1 MVTGRKTKSDAI
13 GAFFADISTRGQIPI
28 LGSAEGTIR
37 FDVSDTKSVER
48 WYVTMSRGEVTV
60 SHKSTKAVSVIHADR
75 ALLNEIVEG
84 RRNAMAAV
92 LRGALVV
99 EGDLKPLILFTRL
112 FPGQRGSKG
121 RVAPITEVSQ
131 SR

>member
-1 MVTGRKTKSDAI
+1 MVTGRNMETDAI
-13 GAFFADISTRGQIPI
+13 GAFFADISTRGPIPI
-28 LGSAEGTIR
+28 LGTVEGTIR
-37 FDVSDTKSVER
+37 FDVSDAASTER
-48 WYVTMSRGEVTV
+48 WYVTMSQGQVSV
-60 SHKSTKAVSVIHADR
+60 SHKSTKAASMVQVDR
-75 ALLNEIVEG
+75 ALLNEIAEG

-99 EGDLKPLILFTRL
+99 EGNLNLLMIFTRL
-112 FPGQRGSKG
+112 FPGRLGSKG